1 MTKSERRMGGGSPSR
16 QAGRRLAGV
25 RRRLRGLL
33 GETGAAAVEFALV
46 GPLFLLMIL
55 WTMQLCAII
64 FMNQVLQTTAVQ
76 VGRQYMTGRLDAT
89 TGSAAQI
96 TSVGQLQSYVCSQMV
111 QIFNCSNVMVDLE
124 VANSAS
130 TLTEAPLNLYSC
142 SGSGSNLTCAAS
154 NGNFSESTPQ
164 QFAIL
169 RIQYP
174 FPNILGGWYKN
185 EPDGSFLMT
194 GTSVFLV
201 EPYKS

>member
-1 MTKSERRMGGGSPSR
+1 MTKPERRMEGGAPAR
-16 QAGRRLAGV
+16 QTGRGLAAV
-25 RRRLRGLL
+25 RRRLRGIL
-33 GETGAAAVEFALV
+33 GETGAAAVEFAMV

-55 WTMQLCAII
+55 WTLQLCAII

-89 TGSAAQI
+89 NGSTAHI
-96 TSVGQLQSYVCSQMV
+96 SSVTQLQSYVCSQMV
-111 QIFNCSNVMVDLE
+111 QIFDCSKVMVDVE
-124 VANSAS
+124 VANSAA
-130 TLTEAPLNLYSC
+130 TLTESPLNLYSC

-154 NGNFSESTPQ
+154 NGNFTASTPQ

-169 RIQYP
+169 RILYP

-185 EPDGSFLMT
+185 EPDGTFLMT

-201 EPYKS
+201 EPYQS